1 MRPACLSNASLNRA
15 SPSPHLLSSTADN
28 ASREYTLG
36 TDAAGSVVNCTVR
49 TVDPYTAVDMPFSFV
64 LVDDEAAVSGQVSID
79 GVTADDWLHYRPVH
93 ATGPVHFPDEYMHWY
108 VAVDDA
114 RELRTDCVQYY
125 DNTPGDG
132 GNSTVSHGMRDYS
145 RDFDAAAGADWALYA
160 PPDGVTCTD
169 VTGSAAEPRPV
180 SWTSS
185 RWGGF

>member
-1 MRPACLSNASLNRA
+1 MRGQTLDPTSDAAFALLEALFAEVASL
-15 SPSPHLLSSTADN
+15 
-28 ASREYTLG
+28 
-36 TDAAGSVVNCTVR
+36 
-49 TVDPYTAVDMPFSFV
+49 
-64 LVDDEAAVSGQVSID
+64 
-79 GVTADDWLHYRPVH
+79 
-93 ATGPVHFPDEYMHWY
+93 FPDEYMHWY